1 MIYAISDIHGDYK
14 QALKLLQ
21 QHGVVDIDG
30 NWVAGQLPHAQ
41 GVWLATKESFGFPSN
56 RKIDCPPNLAIFLL
70 ALKSAFSACPQDIQ
84 RNSA

>member
-30 NWVAGQLPHAQ
+30 NWVAGDSTLVCN
-41 GVWLATKESFGFPSN
+41 GYATK
-56 RKIDCPPNLAIFLL
+56 KA
-70 ALKSAFSACPQDIQ
+70 
-84 RNSA
+84 